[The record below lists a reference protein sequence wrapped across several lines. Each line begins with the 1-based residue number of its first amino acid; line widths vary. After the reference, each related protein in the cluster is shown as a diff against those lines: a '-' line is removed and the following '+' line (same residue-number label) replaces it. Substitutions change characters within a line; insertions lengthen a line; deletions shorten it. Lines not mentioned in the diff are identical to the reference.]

1 MTIDELYRF
10 VQYVANK
17 EQRGF
22 IKPSEFDLLAK
33 RSQLDLIKDRVGKP
47 SSAIKEEGYKS
58 NSLRDGFD
66 DALNIAKQIIG
77 ELDGP
82 SKKTRTRIPVVTS

>member
-1 MTIDELYRF
+1 MNKSVAELLNLRFQFEQITENFSMPRNESDIDILKWY
-10 VQYVANK
+10 
-17 EQRGF
+17 
-22 IKPSEFDLLAK
+22 I
-33 RSQLDLIKDRVGKP
+33 
-47 SSAIKEEGYKS
+47 EEGYKS

-82 SKKTRTRIPVVTS
+82 SKET

>member
-1 MTIDELYRF
+1 MNKSVAELLNLRFQFEQITENFSMPRNESDIDILKWY
-10 VQYVANK
+10 
-17 EQRGF
+17 
-22 IKPSEFDLLAK
+22 I
-33 RSQLDLIKDRVGKP
+33 
-47 SSAIKEEGYKS
+47 EEGYKS

-82 SKKTRTRIPVVTS
+82 SKKT

>member
-1 MTIDELYRF
+1 MNKSVAELLNLRFQFEQLTENFNMPRNESDIDILKW
-10 VQYVANK
+10 YV
-17 EQRGF
+17 
-22 IKPSEFDLLAK
+22 
-33 RSQLDLIKDRVGKP
+33 
-47 SSAIKEEGYKS
+47 EEGYKS

-82 SKKTRTRIPVVTS
+82 SKET

>member
-1 MTIDELYRF
+1 MNKSVAELLNLRFLFEQITENFNMPRNESDIDILKWY
-10 VQYVANK
+10 
-17 EQRGF
+17 
-22 IKPSEFDLLAK
+22 I
-33 RSQLDLIKDRVGKP
+33 
-47 SSAIKEEGYKS
+47 EEGYKS

-82 SKKTRTRIPVVTS
+82 SKET

>member
-1 MTIDELYRF
+1 MNKSVAELLNLRFQFEQITENFSMPRNESDIDILKWY
-10 VQYVANK
+10 
-17 EQRGF
+17 
-22 IKPSEFDLLAK
+22 I
-33 RSQLDLIKDRVGKP
+33 
-47 SSAIKEEGYKS
+47 EEGYKS

-82 SKKTRTRIPVVTS
+82 SKETWTRITMGSPW

>member
-1 MTIDELYRF
+1 MNKSVAELLNLRFQFEQITENFSMPRNESDIDILKW
-10 VQYVANK
+10 YV
-17 EQRGF
+17 
-22 IKPSEFDLLAK
+22 
-33 RSQLDLIKDRVGKP
+33 
-47 SSAIKEEGYKS
+47 EEGYKS

-82 SKKTRTRIPVVTS
+82 SKET